1 MPRDV
6 LQQDISLK
14 LTDEEQMRLM
24 ATDFIPR
31 WSRQKVQT
39 TEQLFHSRC
48 IQEDMPLAYFLAS
61 YRQCLHFRDS
71 TLRNGVF
78 MQAHAIDG
86 HFWALHAVE
95 IASIMRL
102 PADVLLPACH
112 ETAYKLLGNIFIP
125 AHAAVTLLRITAILS
140 VWHSTEDEGLLDC
153 LHSLVQRV
161 AQFSWKPIFSTVSV
175 DGFTWWKTIAPLE
188 RSEEISPT
196 LQFHGFTCIADLV
209 DADFQV
215 LVPIDASGDSIS
227 QELWE
232 RHLCQMCLVPM
243 FGAESDLAGK
253 WHIWISADGI
263 AFAPSEYQASICL
276 EGINAWLRTQSLP
289 EWSWRFFIG
298 KIALNVDFSG
308 NWTTN
313 YWPPFLLDGLA
324 LVHHSTS
331 DAYEGTLAA
340 ITRHDC
346 WQIVRAAG
354 VGIDIQIRPCCGAHH
369 PVVFRIVQG
378 SLQPRICIADLR
390 LMLFIGFFRYF
401 MDELQMC
408 PASGCHTPVTIN
420 FEGTLFW
427 KGTLANQLL
436 VQRLHDVW
444 SSAHI
449 RERKAGVT

>member
-1 MPRDV
+1 M
-6 LQQDISLK
+6 
-14 LTDEEQMRLM
+14 
-24 ATDFIPR
+24 
-31 WSRQKVQT
+31 
-39 TEQLFHSRC
+39 
-48 IQEDMPLAYFLAS
+48 
-61 YRQCLHFRDS
+61 
-71 TLRNGVF
+71 
-78 MQAHAIDG
+78 
-86 HFWALHAVE
+86 
-95 IASIMRL
+95 
-102 PADVLLPACH
+102 
-112 ETAYKLLGNIFIP
+112 
-125 AHAAVTLLRITAILS
+125 
-140 VWHSTEDEGLLDC
+140 
-153 LHSLVQRV
+153 

-354 VGIDIQIRPCCGAHH
+354 FGIDIQIRPCSGAHH

-420 FEGTLFW
+420 FEGTIFW

-449 RERKAGVT
+449 RAPFVVQVRCVIRGRQASHEFALREFASPHGDIKIYLCMPLHGGGGHPEANALRNELSHFVQSCGAVAASANQWAQQIIDKVGGPRTEKALKTGDVDARLKAILSLNAAAGSKRTAYGPWIMDLQNVPAWCAHFLLMDRTSTNCGQRFGHPVLDGPN